1 VFWYFSFMRGM
12 FWYISKF
19 YRNIRELYEIYQI
32 VPERKF
38 YGIPLGKNPRT
49 TTASKRAKYIR
60 SFFAKSL
67 ASSIRVRIRDR
78 NRGDLLWR
86 PAAACFKEKVLARL
100 ETWRSITWFRGVH
113 CVKHRRQYLFIE
125 SHKLFLEGYHLY
137 LERRLL
143 PIYVL
148 YAACNLPCIIH
159 L

>member
-78 NRGDLLWR
+78 NRGDFLWR

-113 CVKHRRQYLFIE
+113 WFMLRVYINIVNKKNEEYAYIRSRTGRDGTF
-125 SHKLFLEGYHLY
+125 
-137 LERRLL
+137 RLL
-143 PIYVL
+143 ML
-148 YAACNLPCIIH
+148 S
-159 L
+159 